1 MHLARSY
8 NLLHDTVH
16 VAWSEVDK
24 LHKHCCSQRQ
34 QQTILFRNTRTASG
48 QRTAFGSRWSSTRC
62 WWSWR
67 TWLPTY
73 WVTLCSGS
81 TSTCC
86 CRQWW
91 CSALHW
97 ACGSPSTVSL
107 PREVTSS
114 TGELVYE
121 MEFYVSLIM
130 FSKKYITLIHQ
141 SEWQLCQTKMF
152 LSCVSSDIRWLISD
166 QSFQRKKNLHFPLLK
181 EMCLHFWKFWLKLT
195 ETWCHKYKS
204 QLLVNV

>member
-97 ACGSPSTVSL
+97 ACGSPSTASL

-152 LSCVSSDIRWLISD
+152 LSCVSAPLTNIWPKFSKKEFALAST
-166 QSFQRKKNLHFPLLK
+166 QRDVPALLK
-181 EMCLHFWKFWLKLT
+181 ILIKTDTNLI
-195 ETWCHKYKS
+195 CHKYKS